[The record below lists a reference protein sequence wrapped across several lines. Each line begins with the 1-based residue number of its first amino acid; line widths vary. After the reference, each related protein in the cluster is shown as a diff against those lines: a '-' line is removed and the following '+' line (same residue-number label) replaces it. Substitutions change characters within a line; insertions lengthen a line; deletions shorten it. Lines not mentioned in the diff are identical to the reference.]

1 MNIRWIS
8 LLSLFAFVLAG
19 CGSSY
24 QAGRQIQD
32 SAPPSIPQEHPSKEP
47 SVVVVAPNNKDS
59 SLPQLPA
66 PTIGSVVI
74 TNTTATPISS
84 ADSASA
90 LTPDPA
96 FTGLIEQAKE
106 DLAKRLSID
115 VSKIDLLK
123 VVPATWPYDSLGC
136 PLANTKDASTPGY
149 QILLMANNEVFAYH
163 IDGKD
168 LIGLCSVKPSNEIR
182 TLP

>member
-19 CGSSY
+19 CGSY
-24 QAGRQIQD
+24 QAGGQIQD
-32 SAPPSIPQEHPSKEP
+32 SAPSIPQEHPSKKP
-47 SVVVVAPNNKDS
+47 SVATPNNKDS

-74 TNTTATPISS
+74 TNTTATPMSS
-84 ADSASA
+84 AASASA

-96 FTGLIEQAKE
+96 FAGLIEQAKE

-136 PLANTKDASTPGY
+136 PPANTENANTPGY
-149 QILLMANNEVFAYH
+149 QILLIANNEVFAYH

-168 LIGLCSVKPSNEIR
+168 LIGLCSVKPPNEIR